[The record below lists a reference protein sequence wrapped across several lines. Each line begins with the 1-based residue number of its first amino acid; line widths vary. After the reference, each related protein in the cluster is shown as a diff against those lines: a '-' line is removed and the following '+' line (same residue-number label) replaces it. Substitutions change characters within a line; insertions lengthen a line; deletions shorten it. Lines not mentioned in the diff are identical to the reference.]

1 MKILIFGIGKYYIK
15 NKSLL
20 LKILDDDEIIA
31 FVDNN
36 IHIKEKFENKDIYNP
51 SSISKLSF
59 DIVLIMSLRHIK
71 EMKEQLLNLGISSK
85 KIFSF
90 ERYMAEK
97 VHGEFQLHLNDM
109 PSIGKSVLIISTDL
123 MYNGGTLAVIY
134 AAMSLKLKNYNVWI
148 SVPKANEK
156 LLKEISIL
164 GINVVICRK
173 LPYLGKEEIFFIKK
187 FDVIVVNVFQMIQS
201 AVTISKFR
209 PVLWWIHEP
218 SEIYDFYPH
227 LIADH
232 SDINVMKKINVV
244 AVSEI
249 AKKNFDSHFPCL
261 IKNIMSY
268 GIPDRYENLN
278 SFNNHE
284 KRKLIFAL
292 IGGVTIRKAQDIF
305 LNAIKMLDKDDRSDT
320 EFWIIGSIGNDAYA
334 NDIKKMSS
342 EMEQVKIW
350 GTLTRIELEKIY
362 PDIDVVVCP
371 SLEDPLPIVMT
382 EGMMFKKVCIASDST
397 GTSQYIENGING
409 FVCKTNDVED
419 LMQKMKWC
427 INNKSKLNEIG
438 ENARKIYEEYF
449 TLEKFG
455 DRLEKLL
462 IKTESEYNK
471 I

>member
-97 VHGEFQLHLNDM
+97 VHGEFQLYLNDM

-227 LIADH
+227 LIAH
-232 SDINVMKKINVV
+232 
-244 AVSEI
+244 I
-249 AKKNFDSHFPCL
+249 A
-261 IKNIMSY
+261 
-268 GIPDRYENLN
+268 
-278 SFNNHE
+278 
-284 KRKLIFAL
+284 
-292 IGGVTIRKAQDIF
+292 
-305 LNAIKMLDKDDRSDT
+305 DK
-320 EFWIIGSIGNDAYA
+320 F
-334 NDIKKMSS
+334 
-342 EMEQVKIW
+342 
-350 GTLTRIELEKIY
+350 
-362 PDIDVVVCP
+362 
-371 SLEDPLPIVMT
+371 
-382 EGMMFKKVCIASDST
+382 F
-397 GTSQYIENGING
+397 
-409 FVCKTNDVED
+409 
-419 LMQKMKWC
+419 
-427 INNKSKLNEIG
+427 
-438 ENARKIYEEYF
+438 YF
-449 TLEKFG
+449 
-455 DRLEKLL
+455 LL
-462 IKTESEYNK
+462 IHSCFLLHRLYVSSPG
-471 I
+471 